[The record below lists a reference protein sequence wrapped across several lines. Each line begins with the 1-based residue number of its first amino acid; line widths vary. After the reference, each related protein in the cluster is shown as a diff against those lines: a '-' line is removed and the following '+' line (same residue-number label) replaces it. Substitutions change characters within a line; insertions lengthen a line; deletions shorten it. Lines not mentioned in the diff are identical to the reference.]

1 MRKIQ
6 LRKSGRDSAVVQV
19 LNSKQ
24 STSQCNLK
32 SFESPKKMQ
41 NTQCTGQGTMQLH
54 RAEHRA
60 QRSTMHNAQC
70 TFAQCTGQNTKH
82 KAENTEHNAQGR
94 AQSGELAQ
102 REKQWRREPAAVAL
116 LFDIGFTD
124 LLDYKVSA
132 GLLSTHHTPLLCW
145 FYSLICPLVF
155 RSAFAQF
162 STRKKL
168 PWPDEHLH

>member
-24 STSQCNLK
+24 STSQCNSK
-32 SFESPKKMQ
+32 SFESPKKMH
-41 NTQCTGQGTMQLH
+41 NTQCTGQGTEHNAHGTMQLH
-54 RAEHRA
+54 RADHRA

-94 AQSGELAQ
+94 AQSKERRACTEGETMTERASSSSS
-102 REKQWRREPAAVAL
+102 AL
-116 LFDIGFTD
+116 RHWL
-124 LLDYKVSA
+124 Y
-132 GLLSTHHTPLLCW
+132 
-145 FYSLICPLVF
+145 
-155 RSAFAQF
+155 
-162 STRKKL
+162 
-168 PWPDEHLH
+168 

>member
-24 STSQCNLK
+24 STSQCNSK
-32 SFESPKKMQ
+32 SVESPKKM
-41 NTQCTGQGTMQLH
+41 
-54 RAEHRA
+54 HRA

-132 GLLSTHHTPLLCW
+132 GLLSTHHTSQLCW
-145 FYSLICPLVF
+145 FYSHIF